1 MWEGGSITLGGNG
14 VGREMDEGNSM
25 VRGREHHE
33 LGEKGAGKELDKGS
47 TMVGGREHQGGREH
61 KARREHQVR
70 REGGEEEG

>member
-1 MWEGGSITLGGNG
+1 
-14 VGREMDEGNSM
+14 M